1 MSECQKKPVTLYSN
15 DILNYLQEDAVID
28 FNDIHIMQ
36 LSNRLWE
43 ESSSELNYIQRSYEY
58 VRDQISH
65 SADIGMDVIT
75 CAASEVLEAG
85 HGICFAKSHL
95 LAALLRCRGIPAGF
109 CYQKILLEDKT
120 DSVLVYHGLNG
131 VFVRELQRWIRLDA
145 RGNKNGVDA
154 QFSLEKERLA
164 FSIRSESGECDGLV
178 VYPIPDKNIVKAL
191 SVHKTRTELWKN
203 LPTDLAYPMA

>member
-1 MSECQKKPVTLYSN
+1 MGERQKRPVTLYSN
-15 DILNYLQEDAVID
+15 DILNYLQEDAIID

-43 ESSSELNYIQRSYEY
+43 ESPSELNYIQRSYEY

-65 SADIGMDVIT
+65 SVDLRMDAIT

-109 CYQKILLEDKT
+109 CYQKILIEDKT
-120 DSVLVYHGLNG
+120 ASVLV
-131 VFVRELQRWIRLDA
+131 
-145 RGNKNGVDA
+145 
-154 QFSLEKERLA
+154 
-164 FSIRSESGECDGLV
+164 
-178 VYPIPDKNIVKAL
+178 
-191 SVHKTRTELWKN
+191 
-203 LPTDLAYPMA
+203 